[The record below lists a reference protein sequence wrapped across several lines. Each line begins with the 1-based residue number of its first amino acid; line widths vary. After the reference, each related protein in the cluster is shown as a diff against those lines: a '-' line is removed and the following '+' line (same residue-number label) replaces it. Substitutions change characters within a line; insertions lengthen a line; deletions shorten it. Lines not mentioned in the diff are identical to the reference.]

1 MESMSSEVSAQN
13 PASVVVIDDHDIVRF
28 GLETLIQQ
36 CPELRFAGSA
46 ASLREGLALIAA
58 WQPGL
63 VITDMGTS
71 DSSGLD
77 TVRAVLAA
85 QQPRATLVVSMQDE
99 LLYGEQV
106 LALGARGYLMKESA
120 HALVVP
126 AALAVLHGGTWVS
139 PRLNAKLLN
148 RFLQRVRPAPAQ
160 EAQQGEMELT
170 PREIEVL
177 QQLKSG
183 RTSKQIATALDL
195 SIRTVDIHRANIKR
209 KLRLRTGAELIAYAS
224 SRL

>member
-1 MESMSSEVSAQN
+1 MDRMASDVSTSH

-46 ASLREGLALIAA
+46 PTLREGLELIRSQ
-58 WQPGL
+58 QPGL
-63 VITDMGTS
+63 VITDMGTA

-77 TVRAVLAA
+77 TVRAVVTA
-85 QQPRATLVVSMQDE
+85 QQPRATLVVSMQEE

-120 HALVVP
+120 HALAIP

-148 RFLQRVRPAPAQ
+148 RFLQRARLAPADLAH
-160 EAQQGEMELT
+160 EGEMELT

-177 QQLKSG
+177 QLLKSG
-183 RTSKQIATALDL
+183 RTSKEIASALEL
-195 SIRTVDIHRANIKR
+195 STRTVDIHRANIKR
-209 KLRLRTGAELIAYAS
+209 KLHLRTGAELIAYAS